1 MSEQLDGFG
10 HMSCDNLCAEHLQS
24 APGCI
29 HASGSERGG
38 GPGTIYG
45 GLGTIME
52 APERFMKA
60 WGRFMD
66 AWGRFMEARGRF
78 KETPVEADVTLLEST
93 LILEIRQVRHKL
105 RQNRQT
111 FAIIR
116 LEAIARADKPDQGH
130 SGN

>member
-10 HMSCDNLCAEHLQS
+10 HMSCDNLCYVLSTYNPHLAVFTHPDPSAEV
-24 APGCI
+24 A
-29 HASGSERGG
+29 R
-38 GPGTIYG
+38 
-45 GLGTIME
+45 
-52 APERFMKA
+52 
-60 WGRFMD
+60 GRFKE
-66 AWGRFMEARGRF
+66 AQGRFMEARGQF